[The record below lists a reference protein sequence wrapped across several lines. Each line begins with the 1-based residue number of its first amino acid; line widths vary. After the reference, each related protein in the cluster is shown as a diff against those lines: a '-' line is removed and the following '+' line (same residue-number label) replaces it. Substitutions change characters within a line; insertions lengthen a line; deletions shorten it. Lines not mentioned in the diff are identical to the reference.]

1 MATFSGVLPFMCK
14 AIDKELTS
22 SSFSGDNRNNTTGPS
37 SLCVRVGFPFMGTS
51 APFSN
56 PYDKPYK
63 SVAEQIALLLSR
75 GMTIADIPAATTYL
89 ERMGYYRLSGYWYP
103 FRKSHILRHGLTG
116 QPILHPVTG
125 KEQVIV
131 EDDFR
136 PGTTFEQVTHL
147 YVFDRQLRLL
157 FLDAIERVEVALRVD
172 IAHLLGSR
180 HRFAHRDPLQ
190 LHDDFTKKRSPRTG
204 HTHFEDW
211 LQRSEA
217 AFQRSTDEFIKHFKN
232 KYTGRPP
239 VWIEAELWDFGLLS
253 WLLSGLKVAD
263 RQVLAHRHRLARPHL
278 LVASIR
284 NINNVRNVCAHHG
297 RLWNRSLGDLSP
309 IPRPREI
316 PLLDHLLAYPNPQHI
331 YSTAAFLQF
340 LLRGIDP
347 ATDWGGRLRAHV
359 ATFISTAHTNIA
371 QAGFPSGWEELPLW
385 N

>member
-1 MATFSGVLPFMCK
+1 
-14 AIDKELTS
+14 
-22 SSFSGDNRNNTTGPS
+22 
-37 SLCVRVGFPFMGTS
+37 
-51 APFSN
+51 
-56 PYDKPYK
+56 
-63 SVAEQIALLLSR
+63 
-75 GMTIADIPAATTYL
+75 
-89 ERMGYYRLSGYWYP
+89 
-103 FRKSHILRHGLTG
+103 
-116 QPILHPVTG
+116 
-125 KEQVIV
+125 
-131 EDDFR
+131 
-136 PGTTFEQVTHL
+136 L

-172 IAHLLGSR
+172 IAHLLGSPD
-180 HRFAHRDPLQ
+180 RFAHRDPLQ

-204 HTHFEDW
+204 HTHYEDW

-263 RQVLAHRHRLARPHL
+263 RQVLARRHRLVRPNL

-309 IPRPREI
+309 IPRLREI

-331 YSTAAFLQF
+331 YFD
-340 LLRGIDP
+340 RGISRVLLEGNRSRDRL
-347 ATDWGGRLRAHV
+347 GRAAEGSRSDHHSYRAYQHR
-359 ATFISTAHTNIA
+359 AGRISFRVGSASA
-371 QAGFPSGWEELPLW
+371 LELARRHLTTRTKI
-385 N
+385 NYKTT

>member
-1 MATFSGVLPFMCK
+1 M
-14 AIDKELTS
+14 
-22 SSFSGDNRNNTTGPS
+22 
-37 SLCVRVGFPFMGTS
+37 
-51 APFSN
+51 
-56 PYDKPYK
+56 
-63 SVAEQIALLLSR
+63 
-75 GMTIADIPAATTYL
+75 
-89 ERMGYYRLSGYWYP
+89 
-103 FRKSHILRHGLTG
+103 
-116 QPILHPVTG
+116 LHPVTG
-125 KEQVIV
+125 KEQIIV
-131 EDDFR
+131 EDNFR
-136 PGTTFEQVTHL
+136 TGTTFEQVTHL

-180 HRFAHRDPLQ
+180 DRFAHRDPLQ

-204 HTHFEDW
+204 RTHYEDW

-347 ATDWGGRLRAHV
+347 ATDWGAAEGSPSDLHSYSAHQHRAGRISFRVGRAS
-359 ATFISTAHTNIA
+359 ALELARALMAS
-371 QAGFPSGWEELPLW
+371 SGWLQQCTIRQVPPASELVDEAHCFR
-385 N
+385 